1 MQDNVMNQEPNLNHQ
16 NNSLDFTSALK
27 SFLGYLVGTEKATH
41 TVKNYQSD
49 LMTFQEFLKT
59 LNSPT
64 INQLTREDLL
74 QYGEYLK
81 VQGLGNNS
89 RRRKLLTVRKLMRF
103 LNQRNKLDIDIGAK
117 LPAPYK
123 IERVP
128 HTLEWTG
135 LRDALVGLPHDT
147 ELMARNRALL
157 WTLCET
163 GCQVSEVCDLRYLD
177 VALLETGD
185 EIRGAEVSFT
195 GKNARTVPISHPLYE
210 ALCALR
216 VLARQDEDSYIF
228 FGFNKFGSLGAPIS
242 SRGVELVVRAYKTRL
257 QIDTLVPRT
266 FRHSVVKH
274 WYASGV
280 DRDEIQRRLGLR
292 TSYSFRVYEPI
303 FNTLDE
309 TSQQS
314 DLV

>member
-1 MQDNVMNQEPNLNHQ
+1 MQDNVMNQELNSKPQ
-16 NNSLDFTSALK
+16 NNSLDFASALK
-27 SFLGYLVGTEKATH
+27 SFLGYLVGTEKAIH

-59 LNSPT
+59 LNSPS
-64 INQLTREDLL
+64 INELTREDLL

-135 LRDALVGLPHDT
+135 LRDALVALPHDS

-157 WTLCET
+157 WALCET

-177 VALLETGD
+177 VTLLETGS
-185 EIRGAEVSFT
+185 EEKRAEVAFG
-195 GKNARTVPISHPLYE
+195 GKNARRVSISYPLYE

-216 VLARQDEDSYIF
+216 VLAKQDEESYIF

-242 SRGVELVVRAYKTRL
+242 SRGVELVVRAYKNRL

-303 FNTLDE
+303 FSALEQTNPPV
-309 TSQQS
+309 
-314 DLV
+314 DLL